1 MEQKVVFIT
10 GASSGIGKVT
20 ANYLHK
26 QGYIV
31 YGGSRKP
38 DKNGNDSYN
47 PIKLDVTSDISVK
60 QSVSTIH
67 EKEGRIDVLINS
79 AGYGIAGPIEET
91 SIEEINSQLNTN
103 YLGVIRL
110 CKAVLPLMRMKRRGL
125 IINMSSLGGVSSQ
138 PYQGHYCASK
148 FALEGMSE
156 ALRMEVAEFG
166 IKVVLIVA
174 GNFNTNFK
182 ANRKITTGMSI
193 DSDYHDRF
201 INTLRVIENDETTGQ
216 DPLRIAQL
224 TKDVIEKSA
233 PRLRY
238 TVGFYKEKLIV
249 PLKRILPWSVYE
261 YLIKK
266 HYNFFNSF
274 NP

>member
-1 MEQKVVFIT
+1 MDQKVVFIT
-10 GASSGIGKVT
+10 GASSGIGKIT

-38 DKNGNDSYN
+38 EKNGNDSYN

-67 EKEGRIDVLINS
+67 KKEGRIDVLINS

-103 YLGVIRL
+103 FLGVIRL

-125 IINMSSLGGVSSQ
+125 IINMSSLGGISSL

-166 IKVVLIVA
+166 IHVVLIEP
-174 GNFNTNFK
+174 GNYHTGFTQ
-182 ANRKITTGMSI
+182 NRKNTITGEESAYKKSFKNAI
-193 DSDYHDRF
+193 Q
-201 INTLRVIENDETTGQ
+201 IIENEEINGPTPQKIAHVILKIIRNSKPRFRYKTG
-216 DPLRIAQL
+216 LFKERFFISL
-224 TKDVIEKSA
+224 KSV
-233 PRLRY
+233 LNY
-238 TVGFYKEKLIV
+238 NL
-249 PLKRILPWSVYE
+249 YE
-261 YLIKK
+261 YLMKK
-266 HYNFFNSF
+266 HYRLINNK
-274 NP
+274 P